1 MDKKETE
8 TRKNQNDQLAYRCDL
23 NSKVGLTEE
32 IGITLSSGWALTIKV
47 SRAQL
52 IMAFMHGASMQWPLE
67 RVGVHVVRYD
77 EDQPASLRF
86 LSADGTTY
94 HHFYF
99 KRDQFERVVIFFKSW
114 GFKHCDN

>member
-1 MDKKETE
+1 MGESSIKD
-8 TRKNQNDQLAYRCDL
+8 NQKDALQYRCDH
-23 NSKVGLTEE
+23 NPMVGLTEE

-86 LSADGTTY
+86 FSADGMTY

-99 KRDQFERVVIFFKSW
+99 KRDQFERVVLFFKSW
-114 GFKHCDN
+114 GFKHCDK